1 MTSVEKKGSSHARN
15 VLAAIDASEQSWNA
29 LAFAV
34 DMVKEKKGAKLHII
48 HVVPRLVM
56 PVAGDMA
63 PSSYIVM
70 DREDELV
77 EAGQK
82 LIRKALSSARGK
94 GLKDV
99 EGKLEIGNPVD
110 VILSEAKRTDADLI
124 VLGNRG
130 MGFKQGVLLGS
141 VSERVAANSPVT
153 VVVVKQRT

>member
-1 MTSVEKKGSSHARN
+1 MEKKGSARARN
-15 VLAAIDASEQSWNA
+15 VLVAIDASEQSWNA

-34 DMVKEKKGAKLHII
+34 DLVKEKKGSRLHIV

-82 LIRKALSSARGK
+82 LIRKALRSARGK
-94 GLKDV
+94 GLKQV
-99 EGKLEIGNPVD
+99 ESKLQIGNPVD
-110 VILSEAKRTDADLI
+110 VILGEARNTTADII

>member
-1 MTSVEKKGSSHARN
+1 MEKKGSVLTRN
-15 VLAAIDASEQSWNA
+15 VLAAVDPSDQSWNA

-34 DMVKEKKGAKLHII
+34 ALVKKNEGAKLHIV
-48 HVVPRLVM
+48 HAVPRLVM

-63 PSSYIVM
+63 QSSYIVM
-70 DREDELV
+70 NREDELV
-77 EAGQK
+77 DAGQK

-110 VILSEAKRTDADLI
+110 VILKEAERTRADII

-130 MGFKQGVLLGS
+130 MGFRQGVLLGS

-153 VVVVKQRT
+153 VVVVKQSV